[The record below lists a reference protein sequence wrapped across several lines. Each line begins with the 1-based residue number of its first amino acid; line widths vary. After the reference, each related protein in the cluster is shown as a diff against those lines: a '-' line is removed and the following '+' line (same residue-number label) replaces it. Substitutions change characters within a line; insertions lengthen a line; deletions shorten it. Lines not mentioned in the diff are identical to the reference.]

1 MIVLEGNKQNSMLPL
16 EKYIDHTLLKATATP
31 DEIEKLCEE
40 ALYYGFYAIC
50 VNSTYLPLAT
60 EVLAGS
66 SVKKAAV
73 IGFPLGANATNVKLA
88 EAEFCLSH
96 GADELDMVIN
106 IGRFKSG
113 HYSAVRDEIS
123 KVKSLM
129 QNGQELKVIIET
141 CYLTKE
147 EIQTASRLVMEA
159 GGDFVKTSTGFGT
172 GGATLEDVALIRE
185 ITGDKCKIKSSGGI
199 RDRKTALL
207 YLQQGVH
214 RIGASAGVAM
224 MKTKE

>member
-1 MIVLEGNKQNSMLPL
+1 MLPL

-31 DEIEKLCEE
+31 KDIEKICEE
-40 ALYYGFYAIC
+40 ARYYGFYAVC

-60 EVLAGS
+60 EMLTDS

-73 IGFPLGANATNVKLA
+73 IGFPLGATATSVKLA
-88 EAEFCLSH
+88 EAEFCLAH

-113 HYSAVRDEIS
+113 HHSAVRDEIS
-123 KVKSLM
+123 KIKSLM
-129 QNGQELKVIIET
+129 QMGQELKVIIET

-147 EIQTASRLVMEA
+147 EIQTASRLVVEA
-159 GGDFVKTSTGFGT
+159 GGDFVKTSTGFGS
-172 GGATLEDVALIRE
+172 GGATLEDVALIKA
-185 ITGDKCKIKSSGGI
+185 ITGNQCKIKASGGI
-199 RDRKTALL
+199 RDRKTALT
-207 YLQQGVH
+207 YLEQGVH

>member
-1 MIVLEGNKQNSMLPL
+1 MLPL

-31 DEIEKLCEE
+31 DDIEKLCEE
-40 ALYYGFYAIC
+40 ARYYGFYAVC

-60 EVLAGS
+60 EVLSNS

-73 IGFPLGANATNVKLA
+73 IGFPLGACATSVKLA
-88 EAEFCLSH
+88 EAEFCLAH

-113 HYSAVRDEIS
+113 HHSVVREEIS
-123 KVKSLM
+123 KIKSMM
-129 QNGQELKVIIET
+129 QKGQELKVIIET

-147 EIQTASRLVMEA
+147 EIQTASRLVVEA
-159 GGDFVKTSTGFGT
+159 GGDFVKTSTGFGS
-172 GGATLEDVALIRE
+172 GGATLEDVALIKT
-185 ITGDKCKIKSSGGI
+185 ITGNQCKIKASGGI
-199 RDRKTALL
+199 RDRKTALI
-207 YLQQGVH
+207 YLEQGVH